1 MNKRQ
6 LLIREIFA
14 RAPYGVPVKYQY
26 WDEEKYEETTRIGYI
41 YQINIDGYVDVAQSD
56 DGEVDVEQIRL
67 LLRKK
72 SSMTQQEIDEL
83 EQFLNH
89 EYTFTLNETE
99 VNIYN
104 NFIANTQH
112 TSTQTIDQNGV
123 TTYFVYDT
131 GSESYNANIFL

>member
-14 RAPYGVPVKYQY
+14 RAPYGVPVKYRY
-26 WDEEKYEETTRIGYI
+26 WDEEKYEETTRIGHI

-56 DGEVDVEQIRL
+56 DGEVDVDQIRL

-83 EQFLNH
+83 EQLLNH

-104 NFIANTQH
+104 NFMYSH
-112 TSTQTIDQNGV
+112 HFDTIGLIEMDLADEFQFDEN
-123 TTYFVYDT
+123 
-131 GSESYNANIFL
+131 NNIIQIK